1 MILVTGATGFV
12 GRHLCALLRERGL
25 AYRAISRHP
34 RQGHLAIGEMSA
46 GTDWSAALQ
55 GVTCIIHL
63 AARVHVMQETEN
75 DPLSAFRAMNIET
88 TLSLARQAVSSGVK
102 RFVFVSSVKVN
113 GERTEAGQ
121 AFHAD
126 DLPAPE
132 DPYGV
137 SKAEAEAALLALSKQ
152 TGMEVVIVRPP
163 LVHGPGVGANFAA
176 LMRWA
181 ARGIPSPFGA
191 CNNSRSLVY
200 VGNLCDLLCAVVDHP
215 RAAGEVFLVS
225 DGYDPSTRELFQHL
239 SRLRDARGIQ
249 LPIPPALLRAVASV
263 LGKSSYAERLLGN
276 LQVDIG
282 KTRDLL
288 GWSPPI
294 AFPEGLR
301 RTVEGARSEP

>member
-34 RQGHLAIGEMSA
+34 RQGHLAIGEMSSR
-46 GTDWSAALQ
+46 TDWSDALRQ
-55 GVTCIIHL
+55 VSCVIHL
-63 AARVHVMQETEN
+63 AARVHVMQETEG
-75 DPLSAFRAMNIET
+75 DPLSAFRAMNVET
-88 TLSLARQAVSSGVK
+88 TLSLARQAAASGVK

-113 GERTEAGQ
+113 GERTKAGHP
-121 AFHAD
+121 FCAD

-132 DPYGV
+132 DAYGI
-137 SKAEAEAALLALSKQ
+137 SKAEAEAALLALSRE

-163 LVHGPGVGANFAA
+163 LVYGPGVGANFAA

-181 ARGIPSPFGA
+181 ARGIPSPLGA

-200 VGNLCDLLCAVVDHP
+200 VGNLCDLLRHVVDHP
-215 RAAGEVFLVS
+215 RAAGEIFLVS
-225 DGYDPSTRELFQHL
+225 DGYDPSTRELFQSL
-239 SRLRDARGIQ
+239 SLLQGARGMQ
-249 LPIPPALLRAVASV
+249 LPIPPALLRALASV

-282 KTRDLL
+282 KTCDLL
-288 GWSPPI
+288 SWSPPV

-301 RTVEGARSEP
+301 RTVDGVRLEP